1 MSGGFNPSGTFFQTQ
16 DHNLDPPDFG
26 PTLGGHFIPL
36 IEKVADE
43 AFRWICANAKS
54 TFETPTEAVEEVLAE
69 ANV

>member
-1 MSGGFNPSGTFFQTQ
+1 MEAPGKTFPASTRTGGSERSES
-16 DHNLDPPDFG
+16 FG
-26 PTLGGHFIPL
+26 RDDLPL

-54 TFETPTEAVEEVLAE
+54 TSETPTEAVEEVLAE